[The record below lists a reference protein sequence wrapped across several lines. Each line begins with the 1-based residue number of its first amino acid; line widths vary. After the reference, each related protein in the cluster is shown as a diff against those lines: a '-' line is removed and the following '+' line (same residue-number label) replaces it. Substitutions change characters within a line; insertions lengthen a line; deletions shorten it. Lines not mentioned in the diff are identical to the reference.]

1 MSDEQRNDST
11 DAPREIPVPS
21 GYRQGVVTAITVFL
35 GFSLAFLRFWGIEN
49 PGSWTFASV
58 VAALIVGA
66 GAVVQVAALF
76 RALDLRDDDPREY
89 QKTVRVF
96 SLGVIIVILGVV
108 VTILV
113 AAVTPVEH

>member
-1 MSDEQRNDST
+1 MSDERRSDST
-11 DAPREIPVPS
+11 DAPRVVPVP
-21 GYRQGVVTAITVFL
+21 GAYRQGIVTAITVFL

-49 PGSWTFASV
+49 PGTWTFASI

-66 GAVVQVAALF
+66 GVVVQVAALF

-89 QKTVRVF
+89 HKTVTIFRV
-96 SLGVIIVILGVV
+96 GVVIVILGVV

-113 AAVTPVEH
+113 AV

>member
-49 PGSWTFASV
+49 PGS
-58 VAALIVGA
+58 
-66 GAVVQVAALF
+66 
-76 RALDLRDDDPREY
+76 
-89 QKTVRVF
+89 
-96 SLGVIIVILGVV
+96 
-108 VTILV
+108 
-113 AAVTPVEH
+113 